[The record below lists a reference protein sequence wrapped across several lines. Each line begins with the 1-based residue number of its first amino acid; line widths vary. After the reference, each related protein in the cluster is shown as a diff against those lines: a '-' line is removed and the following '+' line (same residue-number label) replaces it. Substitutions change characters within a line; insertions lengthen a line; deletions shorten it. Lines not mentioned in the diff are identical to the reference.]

1 MLNSHL
7 IGRIGKDAEVRNNNG
22 KSYMSMDVATDFFSK
37 GENKTMWVRVIS
49 SDPTIIEK
57 RAQYFKKGSLVTVEG
72 QQLEPSAWLGKE
84 DGKAHAQVVIA
95 ASFIDFVRIGKKKDG
110 ATPQQQSTAT
120 QTQTVTMETAAPT
133 SEAPFPAPTENSEDL
148 PF

>member
-22 KSYMSMDVATDFFSK
+22 KSYMSMDVATDYFSK
-37 GENKTMWVRVIS
+37 GESKTMWVRIIS
-49 SDPTIIEK
+49 TDPKVIEK
-57 RAQYFKKGSLVTVEG
+57 RAQYFKKGSLVTIEG
-72 QQLEPSAWLGKE
+72 QQLEPSAWIGKE

-95 ASFIDFVRIGKKKDG
+95 ANFIDFVRIGKKKDG
-110 ATPQQQSTAT
+110 SVQNTAP
-120 QTQTVTMETAAPT
+120 QTQTVTMEQTTPET
-133 SEAPFPAPTENSEDL
+133 PFPAPAENSDDL

>member
-22 KSYMSMDVATDFFSK
+22 KSYMSMDVATDYFSK
-37 GENKTMWVRVIS
+37 GESKTMWVRIIS
-49 SDPTIIEK
+49 TDPKVIEK
-57 RAQYFKKGSLVTVEG
+57 RAQYFKKGSLVNIEG
-72 QQLEPSAWLGKE
+72 QQLEPSAWIGKE

-95 ASFIDFVRIGKKKDG
+95 ANFIDFVRIGKKKDG
-110 ATPQQQSTAT
+110 SVQNTAP
-120 QTQTVTMETAAPT
+120 QTQTVTMEQTTPET
-133 SEAPFPAPTENSEDL
+133 PFPAPAENSDDL

>member
-22 KSYMSMDVATDFFSK
+22 KSYMSMDVATDYFSK
-37 GENKTMWVRVIS
+37 GESKTMWVRIISTDPKVIV
-49 SDPTIIEK
+49 K
-57 RAQYFKKGSLVTVEG
+57 RAQYFKKGSLVTIEG
-72 QQLEPSAWLGKE
+72 QQLEPSAWIGKE

-95 ASFIDFVRIGKKKDG
+95 ANFIDFVRIGKKKDG
-110 ATPQQQSTAT
+110 SVQNTAP
-120 QTQTVTMETAAPT
+120 QTQTVTMEQTTPET
-133 SEAPFPAPTENSEDL
+133 PFPAPAENSDDL